1 MPIRLYVKDSNR
13 LVGELTPA
21 QLKVLVDLLEEEDSA
36 DQDYYVDKDLLEM
49 FAEEGVDKDLIR
61 LLEKVVPD
69 DDGVEVEWR
78 EEK

>member
-1 MPIRLYVKDSNR
+1 MPIRLYVKDSGQ
-13 LVGELTPA
+13 LVGEITPA

-61 LLEKVVPD
+61 ILEKVVPD

-78 EEK
+78 EE